1 VLGDR
6 HAIPDLI
13 KRHRIDHIVIAM
25 PTAPGSDL
33 REIVRIC
40 ELAGIKPRTVPGL
53 YELLDGSVHIS
64 QVREISIE
72 DLLRREPIQTD
83 IAAVTELLA
92 GKHVLRRA

>member
-1 VLGDR
+1 
-6 HAIPDLI
+6 
-13 KRHRIDHIVIAM
+13 M
-25 PTAPGSDL
+25 
-33 REIVRIC
+33 
-40 ELAGIKPRTVPGL
+40 PGL